1 VESMS
6 NLPKRRFQRGTEST
20 QMKSDSAKDTAREEA
35 PARRGSARGRGVR
48 GVRVPQAELWRL
60 LEQCSRSERQKL
72 LRQFSESQRRALE
85 RWILSHPKGDA
96 KKHAASCKKRCRAS
110 PRSLSGVPGIE
121 SHLRQGKLRYRAV
134 VRFGP
139 FRIMTGYCED
149 LLLAKQRL
157 QVLRE
162 ICGEAPEASSGPEV
176 LEGLRKAVE
185 QAKNSELELRF
196 FALLPC
202 RQKTPCLRV
211 EGLEAGIRAWQELR
225 TLLMRRAS
233 SPQAAW
239 SKAQGICNE
248 LWAYVNGGRKRV
260 VKRREAPK
268 NFAQRHAGHRASRPV
283 NSNDFKVRRLLSS
296 WQPIEKSAV

>member
-1 VESMS
+1 MS
-6 NLPKRRFQRGTEST
+6 NLLKRRFQRGTEST
-20 QMKSDSAKDTAREEA
+20 QMKSDSAKDTSREEA
-35 PARRGSARGRGVR
+35 PRRGRGVR
-48 GVRVPQAELWRL
+48 LPQAELWRL
-60 LEQCSRSERQKL
+60 LERCGRSERQKL

-85 RWILSHPKGDA
+85 RWILSHPEGRDA
-96 KKHAASCKKRCRAS
+96 KKHAASCKKSLKRCRAS
-110 PRSLSGVPGIE
+110 PRSLSGVPGLE

-162 ICGEAPEASSGPEV
+162 ICGEAPTSASSGPEV

-225 TLLMRRAS
+225 TLFMRRAS
-233 SPQAAW
+233 SVSPEEAW

-268 NFAQRHAGHRASRPV
+268 NFAQRHAGHRASRPA
-283 NSNDFKVRRLLSS
+283 NSTDFKIRRLLRR
-296 WQPIEKSAV
+296 WQPGSPPAPPG

>member
-1 VESMS
+1 MESMS

-35 PARRGSARGRGVR
+35 LARRGSARGRGVR

-121 SHLRQGKLRYRAV
+121 SHLRQ
-134 VRFGP
+134 
-139 FRIMTGYCED
+139 D

>member
-1 VESMS
+1 MESMS

-121 SHLRQGKLRYRAV
+121 SHLRQ
-134 VRFGP
+134 
-139 FRIMTGYCED
+139 D

>member
-1 VESMS
+1 MS
-6 NLPKRRFQRGTEST
+6 KSPKRSFSFQRGTEST
-20 QMKSDSAKDTAREEA
+20 QMKSDSADTAREEA
-35 PARRGSARGRGVR
+35 PALGRKLRRGSR
-48 GVRVPQAELWRL
+48 RVPQALWRL
-60 LEQCSRSERQKL
+60 LERCSRGERQKL
-72 LRQFSESQRRALE
+72 LRHFSESQRRALE
-85 RWILSHPKGDA
+85 RWILSHPKGRDA
-96 KKHAASCKKRCRAS
+96 KKHSSSCEKRRRPGRPS

-162 ICGEAPEASSGPEV
+162 ICGEVPETSSGPEV
-176 LEGLRKAVE
+176 LDGLRKAVE
-185 QAKNSELELRF
+185 QAKSTDLELRF

-202 RQKTPCLRV
+202 RHLKTPCLKV
-211 EGLEAGIRAWQELR
+211 EGLEAGLRAWQELR

-233 SPQAAW
+233 SPEAAW

-296 WQPIEKSAV
+296 WHPPIEKSAV